1 MAEKIR
7 DEIQAF
13 MKIEELEKR
22 VEVLETAAA
31 ESTSL
36 QSEDGEETE

>member
-13 MKIEELEKR
+13 MKIEELEDR
-22 VEVLETAAA
+22 VKALETAAA
-31 ESTSL
+31 EPTSL

>member
-7 DEIQAF
+7 DEIHAF
-13 MKIEELEKR
+13 QKIEELENR
-22 VEVLETAAA
+22 VQALEAAAA

>member
-7 DEIQAF
+7 DEVQAY

-22 VEVLETAAA
+22 VEVLEAAAA
-31 ESTSL
+31 ESMSL
-36 QSEDGEETE
+36 QSEDVEETE

>member
-7 DEIQAF
+7 DEVLAY

-22 VEVLETAAA
+22 VEVLEAAAA

>member
-7 DEIQAF
+7 DEVQAY

-22 VEVLETAAA
+22 VEVLEAVAA